1 MLKSSASKIRI
12 TGADKLLGIDKEMGQ
27 FSHLHESDL
36 REFKDHPFKV
46 REDDDMKQLM
56 ESIRA
61 EGILVPIIVRPS
73 TDGGYEII
81 SGHRRVYAA
90 RRVGLSD
97 IPVFIRDDITD
108 DEAVIAMVDSNL
120 QRKKLLPS
128 EKARSYALKYNAI
141 KNKDTKGDSLSEM
154 CRLTGESR
162 SAVQRMIVLAT
173 LPDTILEMVDA
184 KKIGVVPAVNLSGL
198 KKKELSQVE
207 KILENQ
213 NIKITLDKSER
224 LKALSLSGDFSYDEA
239 MSILADKE
247 ASGKPEEWKVSLP
260 LRAKAFFDKE
270 SDEEIADIII
280 ALLEKWRGGDDPA
293 YRKK

>member
-36 REFKDHPFKV
+36 REFKAHPFKV

-56 ESIRA
+56 ESIRE
-61 EGILVPIIVRPS
+61 EGILVPVIVRPS
-73 TDGGYEII
+73 KEGGYEII

-97 IPVFIRDDITD
+97 IPVFIREDISD

-128 EKARSYALKYNAI
+128 EKARSYALKYNAM
-141 KNKDTKGDSLSEM
+141 KNKDTKGDSLSET

-162 SAVQRMIVLAT
+162 SAVQRMIALAN

-184 KKIGVVPAVNLSGL
+184 KKIGVVPAVNLSSL
-198 KKKELSQVE
+198 KKKEISKVEEILKSQNT
-207 KILENQ
+207 KL
-213 NIKITLDKSER
+213 TLDKSER
-224 LKALSLSGDFSYDEA
+224 LKALSSSGDFSYEA
-239 MSILADKE
+239 AEEILSDREHFAK
-247 ASGKPEEWKVSLP
+247 AEEWKLSLP
-260 LRAKAFFDKE
+260 LRAKRFFDKE
-270 SDEEIADIII
+270 SNEEIADIII
-280 ALLEKWRGGDDPA
+280 ALLEKWKGGGD
-293 YRKK
+293 K

>member
-1 MLKSSASKIRI
+1 MRTSSSGSIRKWGSLA
-12 TGADKLLGIDKEMGQ
+12 TFTKV
-27 FSHLHESDL
+27 

-56 ESIRA
+56 ESIRE
-61 EGILVPIIVRPS
+61 EGILVPVIVRPS

-207 KILENQ
+207 EILENQ

-280 ALLEKWRGGDDPA
+280 ALLEKWRGGDDA
-293 YRKK
+293 

>member
-56 ESIRA
+56 ESIRE
-61 EGILVPIIVRPS
+61 EGILVPVIVRPS
-73 TDGGYEII
+73 KEGGYEII

-97 IPVFIRDDITD
+97 IPVIIREDISD

-120 QRKKLLPS
+120 QRKKLLHS
-128 EKARSYALKYNAI
+128 EKARSYALKYNAM

-162 SAVQRMIVLAT
+162 SAVQRMIALAN

-207 KILENQ
+207 EILENQ

-280 ALLEKWRGGDDPA
+280 ALLEKWRGGDDA
-293 YRKK
+293 